1 MSKKWA
7 KKQPKAKKSMG
18 GLKND
23 QKNGADYKKGT
34 FWMDFIETFMYT
46 SNDSRWGPTAEN
58 GLTEGVVSPTT
69 LRPETLWLISTRAP
83 KKWPKNS
90 QKMTKKWSKNDQ
102 KMSKK
107 TTKS

>member
-1 MSKKWA
+1 
-7 KKQPKAKKSMG
+7 MG

-69 LRPETLWLISTRAP
+69 LRPETLWLISTPPP
-83 KKWPKNS
+83 KKWRKNGQKNG
-90 QKMTKKWSKNDQ
+90 QKMAKK
-102 KMSKK
+102 
-107 TTKS
+107 